1 MLKVKKRL
9 DASRLLFT
17 FAVFL
22 KDRNRK
28 ATAKEDSFSE
38 LSYIFS
44 IAKLSVLL

>member
-22 KDRNRK
+22 KVRNEK
-28 ATAKEDSFSE
+28 AKAKGDSFR
-38 LSYIFS
+38 SYLTH
-44 IAKLSVLL
+44 KLQSQS

>member
-22 KDRNRK
+22 KETNRK
-28 ATAKEDSFSE
+28 AIAKGDSFR
-38 LSYIFS
+38 SYLTY
-44 IAKLSVLL
+44 KLQSQS